1 MHQVCYPDAPANT
14 FVPYPFVS
22 GEVEVKTEN
31 NRISPWYSAHANM
44 LAVLNVCPHAA
55 SNTYSANF
63 ASTASYLQ

>member
-1 MHQVCYPDAPANT
+1 MHQVCYLDAPANT

-31 NRISPWYSAHANM
+31 KRTSQWYSAHANM
-44 LAVLNVCPHAA
+44 LAVLNVCTHAA
-55 SNTYSANF
+55 SNTHSANF